1 MDHPGENM
9 ESDMLEQKCQA
20 YLKTLCVDIMD
31 RSVGSEGNRKATHYF
46 EQVMQSLGW
55 ETEAQEFD
63 AVDWENGG
71 ASLRVGDE
79 NIAISPSP
87 YSLGCRVE
95 APMVAC
101 STVEALEHAEMG
113 GKLLLLHGE
122 IAREQLMPK
131 NFVFYN
137 PEEHQHIIALLE
149 KGAPEAILCATGRN
163 AAAAGGVYPFP
174 LIEDGDFDIPS
185 VFMTEEEGRRLLPH
199 VGKTAVLHSNS
210 RRIPGKGYNVVTRQD
225 HPMGKRIVV
234 TAHIDAKKGTPGA
247 IDNATGVVVLLLLA
261 DLLRGDPVD
270 VPVEIV
276 AFNGEDYYAV
286 PGQMLYLRNNQD
298 RMGEILF
305 NINIDGAG
313 YREGKTA
320 FSFYDLPQAIET
332 CAREV
337 VGTSEGIVEG
347 VQWVQGDHS
356 MFIQNGCPAVA
367 VSSAWFTDHI
377 DDQDVT
383 HTPKDQIGIVDCG
396 KLVEIARA
404 LDRLIRC
411 C

>member
-1 MDHPGENM
+1 MD
-9 ESDMLEQKCQA
+9 SDRLEQKCQT
-20 YLKTLCVDIMD
+20 YLHTLCVDIVD
-31 RSVGSEGNRKATHYF
+31 RSVGSEGNRKATDYF
-46 EQVMQSLGW
+46 ERILKSLGW
-55 ETEAQEFD
+55 ETESQAFD

-71 ASLRVGDE
+71 ASLGVDGE
-79 NIAISPSP
+79 SFAISPSP

-95 APMVAC
+95 APLAAC
-101 STVEALEHAEMG
+101 SSVEALEQIEMG

-149 KGAPEAILCATGRN
+149 KGAPDAILCATGRN

-210 RRIPGKGYNVVTRQD
+210 LRIPGKGCNVIARRGNPT
-225 HPMGKRIVV
+225 GKRIVV

-247 IDNATGVVVLLLLA
+247 IDNASGAVVLLLLA
-261 DLLRGDPVD
+261 DLLRSDPVD
-270 VPVEIV
+270 VPVEIA

-286 PGQMLYLRNNQD
+286 PGQMLYLMKNQD
-298 RMGEILF
+298 RMGEIWF

-320 FSFYDLPQAIET
+320 FSFYDLPQEIEAHARAIVE
-332 CAREV
+332 A
-337 VGTSEGIVEG
+337 SQGIVEG
-347 VQWVQGDHS
+347 AQWVQGDHS

-367 VSSAWFTDHI
+367 VSSAWFTENI

-396 KLVEIARA
+396 KLVEIAHA
-404 LDRLIRC
+404 LDRLIRNC
-411 C
+411 